1 MCLNKNEKAMCL
13 TNTKKP
19 KKKRKA
25 MCFKNEN
32 IKKQNEMDLEPDICE
47 KIDPVLI
54 PFLEPDQNL
63 A

>member
-19 KKKRKA
+19 KKKRNA

>member
-1 MCLNKNEKAMCL
+1 
-13 TNTKKP
+13 
-19 KKKRKA
+19 